1 MTPKQID
8 LVEASWTKILPTED
22 KIATFFYDKL
32 FTLDPGLKP
41 LFAGDINEQGHKL
54 VSMIGV
60 AVSSLGGVDTIVPDL
75 QALIRRHVDYDF
87 KDSDYDTVGIALIW
101 ALEQGLG
108 DAFTADVRTAWIKTY
123 ALLADAMKEAL
134 TDEDTY
140 GFTD

>member
-1 MTPKQID
+1 MTPKKID
-8 LVEASWTKILPTED
+8 LVEASWTNVLPIED

-32 FTLDPGLKP
+32 FTLDPGLKA
-41 LFAGDINEQGHKL
+41 LFAGDIDEQGRKL
-54 VSMIGV
+54 VSMIGA
-60 AVSSLGGVDTIVPDL
+60 AVSSLGGFDTIVPDL
-75 QALIRRHVDYDF
+75 QALILRHVDYDF

>member
-32 FTLDPGLKP
+32 FALDPGFKP
-41 LFAGDINEQGHKL
+41 LFAGDINEQGRKL

-60 AVSSLGGVDTIVPDL
+60 AVSSLGGADTIVPDL

-87 KDSDYDTVGIALIW
+87 KDSDYDTIGIAFIW

-108 DAFTADVRTAWIKTY
+108 DEFTTDVRTAWIKTY

>member
-8 LVEASWTKILPTED
+8 LVEASWANILPTED

-32 FTLDPGLKP
+32 FVLDPGLKT
-41 LFAGDINEQGHKL
+41 LFAGDINEQGRKL

-75 QALIRRHVDYDF
+75 QVLILRHVDYDF